1 MGRGRVANL
10 AASRSPCNRVHC
22 AWVALACSAA
32 APSCSWACASSSAV
46 REHTPSCRHRYDQS
60 CSTLMQR
67 FTESFTGSQLYALSS
82 GYARGT

>member
-10 AASRSPCNRVHC
+10 AASESPCNRVHN

-32 APSCSWACASSSAV
+32 APSCCWACASSSAV
-46 REHTPSCRHRYDQS
+46 REHTPSCRHRYNQS